1 MSLLNRLVRLHNALG
16 VAFVRA
22 GRRRRNQVLLLVS
35 LSTGRA
41 CHRGGGALNRGGLQ
55 VQGRLRRAHKHAQ
68 GAGAYRQIL
77 RGFLETNLLLQR
89 LVLLHEALLL
99 RTQIHHVVLAG
110 HNQHVEQQNK
120 NQGQRDRRKNSEHG
134 GRAELT
140 GSAAH
145 SGQRVTLLGLLFS
158 GLFGAGCCTDA
169 RGNTACVR

>member
-1 MSLLNRLVRLHNALG
+1 MSLLDGLVSFHNALG

-41 CHRGGGALNRGGLQ
+41 CSRGGGALNRGGLQ

-89 LVLLHEALLL
+89 LIFLHKLLLL
-99 RTQIHHVVLAG
+99 RAQIHHVVLAG
-110 HNQHVEQQNK
+110 HDQYVEQQNK
-120 NQGQRDRRKNSEHG
+120 NQGQRNCRKNSEHD

-145 SGQRVTLLGLLFS
+145 SGQRVTLLRLLFS
-158 GLFGAGCCTDA
+158 GLFGACCRTDA
-169 RGNTACVR
+169 RGHTARVR